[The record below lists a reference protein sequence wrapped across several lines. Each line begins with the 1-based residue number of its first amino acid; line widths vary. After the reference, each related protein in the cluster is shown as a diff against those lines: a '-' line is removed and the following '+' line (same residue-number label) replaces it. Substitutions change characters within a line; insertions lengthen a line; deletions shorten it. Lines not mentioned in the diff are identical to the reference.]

1 MKKFYDEISGRT
13 LCFRPDPQVISNVF
27 EEEYFSY
34 LIDTFKNIRETNILK
49 YTDFLGRYYIS
60 TLDSSIDNPLLQS
73 FDHIIDRAK
82 ILFGDHIKPTYAVW
96 GLYRGFKAALPKH
109 IDDNACTYTMDVCL
123 SQIQKW
129 PIYVEDKEY
138 ILEPNQALCYYGED
152 QYHWRNQFPDP
163 AKNEVE
169 MIFFHFAEPD
179 HWFFTKGPKYQ
190 QEIIRLRWEHQKRN
204 ETKV

>member
-34 LIDTFKNIRETNILK
+34 LINTFKNIRETNILN
-49 YTDFLGRYYIS
+49 YTDFLGRYYVS
-60 TLDSSIDNPLLQS
+60 TLEDRIDNPLMQS
-73 FDHIIDRAK
+73 FDYIIDRARE
-82 ILFGDHIKPTYAVW
+82 LFGNNIKPTYAIW
-96 GLYRGFKAALPKH
+96 GLYRGFKANLPKH
-109 IDDNACTYTMDVCL
+109 IDDNACTYTIDVCL

-163 AKNEVE
+163 AKNEVQ

-179 HWFFTKGPKYQ
+179 HWFFTKGPNYQ
-190 QEIIRLRWEHQKRN
+190 QEIIRLRWEHQKKN
-204 ETKV
+204 GIIK